1 MLSFKS
7 YITEKHLVKGL
18 TAAAIAATVGA
29 TMVGNNNKA
38 SKEDFKKENKA
49 YVMPPKPAVMPPDID
64 QTEAPKEKTYHEK
77 FHDNLRLTHAKEY
90 DTIMD
95 GAKGNGIPDND
106 YENLSVLF
114 SIRKSENGAAGKEFG
129 VLHPKAGKQAGDTPE
144 QTLRRQAGWSA
155 ATIMKNRARH
165 ATDTKAGKTKDDFIT
180 YLGNRYAPKGVAN
193 DPNNLNKNWIT
204 NVGTH
209 YKGYIGCENGN
220 CAK

>member
-1 MLSFKS
+1 MLSFQS
-7 YITEKHLVKGL
+7 YITEKHLVKAL
-18 TAAAIAATVGA
+18 TAAAIASTVGA
-29 TMVGNNNKA
+29 TMIPKA
-38 SKEDFKKENKA
+38 KEIEKPSVTQTITQA
-49 YVMPPKPAVMPPDID
+49 PQTSSTPK
-64 QTEAPKEKTYHEK
+64 TEAPKEKTYHEK
-77 FHDNLRLTHAKEY
+77 FHDNLRLTHSKEY

-114 SIRKSENGAAGKEFG
+114 SIRKAENGAAGKEFG
-129 VLHPKAGKQAGDTPE
+129 VLHPKAGKQPGDTPE

-155 ATIMKNRARH
+155 ATIMKNRTRH
-165 ATDTKAGKTKDDFIT
+165 AADTKAGKTKDDFIT

-204 NVGTH
+204 NVGTQ
-209 YKGYIGCENGN
+209 YKGYIECENGN

>member
-1 MLSFKS
+1 MMLSFQS

-29 TMVGNNNKA
+29 TIVP
-38 SKEDFKKENKA
+38 KEKEIEKPS
-49 YVMPPKPAVMPPDID
+49 VTQTITQTPSTPKI
-64 QTEAPKEKTYHEK
+64 EAPKEKTYHEK
-77 FHDNLRLTHAKEY
+77 FHDNLRLTHPKEY

-114 SIRKSENGAAGKEFG
+114 SIRKAENGAAGKEFG
-129 VLHPKAGKQAGDTPE
+129 VLHPKAGKQPGDTPE

-155 ATIMKNRARH
+155 ATIMKNRTRH
-165 ATDTKAGKTKDDFIT
+165 AADTKAGKTKDDFIT

-204 NVGTH
+204 NVGTQ
-209 YKGYIGCENGN
+209 YKGYIGCVNGN

>member
-1 MLSFKS
+1 MLSFQS
-7 YITEKHLVKGL
+7 YITEKHLVKAL
-18 TAAAIAATVGA
+18 TAATMVATVGA
-29 TMVGNNNKA
+29 TMIPKA
-38 SKEDFKKENKA
+38 KEIEKPSVTQTIA
-49 YVMPPKPAVMPPDID
+49 QAPQTPPTTK
-64 QTEAPKEKTYHEK
+64 TEAPKEKTYHEK

-155 ATIMKNRARH
+155 ATIMKNRTRH
-165 ATDTKAGKTKDDFIT
+165 ADDTKAGKTKDNFIT

>member
-1 MLSFKS
+1 MIPKAKEIEKPSVTQT
-7 YITEKHLVKGL
+7 ITQAPH
-18 TAAAIAATVGA
+18 T
-29 TMVGNNNKA
+29 
-38 SKEDFKKENKA
+38 SK
-49 YVMPPKPAVMPPDID
+49 
-64 QTEAPKEKTYHEK
+64 TEAPKEKTYHEK

-114 SIRKSENGAAGKEFG
+114 SIRKAENGAAGKEFG
-129 VLHPKAGKQAGDTPE
+129 VLHSKAGKQPGDTPE

-165 ATDTKAGKTKDDFIT
+165 AADTKAGKTKDDFIT

-204 NVGTH
+204 NVGTQ

>member
-1 MLSFKS
+1 MLSFQS

-29 TMVGNNNKA
+29 TMIPKA
-38 SKEDFKKENKA
+38 KEIEKPSA
-49 YVMPPKPAVMPPDID
+49 TQTIAQAPKTPSTPK
-64 QTEAPKEKTYHEK
+64 TEAPKEKTYHEK

-114 SIRKSENGAAGKEFG
+114 AIRKSENGAAGKEFG
-129 VLHPKAGKQAGDTPE
+129 VLHPKAGKQPGDTPE

-165 ATDTKAGKTKDDFIT
+165 AADTKAGKTKDDFIT

-204 NVGTH
+204 NVGTQ

>member
-1 MLSFKS
+1 MMLSFQS

-18 TAAAIAATVGA
+18 TAAAIAATVGS
-29 TMVGNNNKA
+29 TMIPKA
-38 SKEDFKKENKA
+38 KEIE
-49 YVMPPKPAVMPPDID
+49 KPSVTQTITQASPTTK
-64 QTEAPKEKTYHEK
+64 TEAPKEKTYHEK

-114 SIRKSENGAAGKEFG
+114 SIRKAENGAAGKEFG
-129 VLHPKAGKQAGDTPE
+129 VLHPKAGKQPGDTPE

-165 ATDTKAGKTKDDFIT
+165 AADTKAGKTKDDF
-180 YLGNRYAPKGVAN
+180 R
-193 DPNNLNKNWIT
+193 
-204 NVGTH
+204 
-209 YKGYIGCENGN
+209 
-220 CAK
+220 

>member
-1 MLSFKS
+1 MLSFQS

-29 TMVGNNNKA
+29 TMIPKA
-38 SKEDFKKENKA
+38 KEIEKPSVTQTIAKA
-49 YVMPPKPAVMPPDID
+49 PQTPTTTK
-64 QTEAPKEKTYHEK
+64 TEAPKEKTYHEK

-155 ATIMKNRARH
+155 ATIMKNRTRH
-165 ATDTKAGKTKDDFIT
+165 ADDTKAGKTKDNFIT

>member
-1 MLSFKS
+1 MLSFQS

-29 TMVGNNNKA
+29 TMIPKA
-38 SKEDFKKENKA
+38 KEIE
-49 YVMPPKPAVMPPDID
+49 KPSVTQTIAQAPQTPTTTK
-64 QTEAPKEKTYHEK
+64 TEAPKEKTYHEK

-155 ATIMKNRARH
+155 ATIMKNRTRH
-165 ATDTKAGKTKDDFIT
+165 ADDTKSGKTKDNFIT

>member
-1 MLSFKS
+1 MLSFQS
-7 YITEKHLVKGL
+7 YITEKHLVKAL
-18 TAAAIAATVGA
+18 TAAAMVATVGA
-29 TMVGNNNKA
+29 TMIPKA
-38 SKEDFKKENKA
+38 KEIEKPSVTQTIAQTPSTSK
-49 YVMPPKPAVMPPDID
+49 
-64 QTEAPKEKTYHEK
+64 TEAPKEKTYHEK
-77 FHDNLRLTHAKEY
+77 FHDNLRLTHPKEY

-114 SIRKSENGAAGKEFG
+114 SIRKAENGAAGKEFG
-129 VLHPKAGKQAGDTPE
+129 VLHPKAGKQPGDTPE

-155 ATIMKNRARH
+155 ATIMKNRTRH
-165 ATDTKAGKTKDDFIT
+165 AADTKAGKTKDDFIT

-204 NVGTH
+204 NVGTQ

>member
-1 MLSFKS
+1 MLSFQS
-7 YITEKHLVKGL
+7 YITEKHLIKAL
-18 TAAAIAATVGA
+18 TAAAIATTVGS
-29 TMVGNNNKA
+29 TMIPKA
-38 SKEDFKKENKA
+38 KEIEK
-49 YVMPPKPAVMPPDID
+49 PPVTQTITQTPPTTK
-64 QTEAPKEKTYHEK
+64 TEAPKEKTYHEK

-144 QTLRRQAGWSA
+144 QTMRRQAGWSA
-155 ATIMKNRARH
+155 ATIMKNRTRH
-165 ATDTKAGKTKDDFIT
+165 ADDTKSGKTKDNFIT

>member
-1 MLSFKS
+1 MLSFQS
-7 YITEKHLVKGL
+7 YITEKNLVKGL
-18 TAAAIAATVGA
+18 TTAAIVATVGA
-29 TMVGNNNKA
+29 TMIPKA
-38 SKEDFKKENKA
+38 KEIEKPSVTQTIA
-49 YVMPPKPAVMPPDID
+49 QAPQTPPTTK
-64 QTEAPKEKTYHEK
+64 TEAPKEKTYHEK

-155 ATIMKNRARH
+155 ATIMKNRTRH
-165 ATDTKAGKTKDDFIT
+165 ADDTKAGKTKDNFIT

>member
-1 MLSFKS
+1 MMLSFQS
-7 YITEKHLVKGL
+7 YITEKDLIKGL
-18 TAAAIAATVGA
+18 TAATIAATVGA
-29 TMVGNNNKA
+29 TMIPKA
-38 SKEDFKKENKA
+38 KEIEKPS
-49 YVMPPKPAVMPPDID
+49 VTQTITQTPSTPK
-64 QTEAPKEKTYHEK
+64 TEAPKEKTYHEK
-77 FHDNLRLTHAKEY
+77 FHENLRLTHAKEY

>member
-1 MLSFKS
+1 MLSFQS
-7 YITEKHLVKGL
+7 YITEKHLVKAL
-18 TAAAIAATVGA
+18 TAAAMVATVGA
-29 TMVGNNNKA
+29 TMIPKA
-38 SKEDFKKENKA
+38 KEIKKPSVTHTIAQALPTSK
-49 YVMPPKPAVMPPDID
+49 
-64 QTEAPKEKTYHEK
+64 TEAPKEKTYHEK

-155 ATIMKNRARH
+155 ATIMKNRTRH

>member
-1 MLSFKS
+1 MLSFQS
-7 YITEKHLVKGL
+7 YITEKDLIKAL
-18 TAAAIAATVGA
+18 TAAAIATTVGS
-29 TMVGNNNKA
+29 TMIPKA
-38 SKEDFKKENKA
+38 KEIEK
-49 YVMPPKPAVMPPDID
+49 PPVTQTITQTPPTTK
-64 QTEAPKEKTYHEK
+64 TEAPKEKTYHEK

-129 VLHPKAGKQAGDTPE
+129 VLHPKAGKQPGDTPE

-155 ATIMKNRARH
+155 ATIMKNRTRH
-165 ATDTKAGKTKDDFIT
+165 ATDTKTGKTKDDFIT

>member
-1 MLSFKS
+1 MMLSFQS
-7 YITEKHLVKGL
+7 YITEKHLIKAL
-18 TAAAIAATVGA
+18 TAAAIATTVGS
-29 TMVGNNNKA
+29 TMIPKA
-38 SKEDFKKENKA
+38 KEIEK
-49 YVMPPKPAVMPPDID
+49 PPVTQTITQTPPTTK
-64 QTEAPKEKTYHEK
+64 TEAPKEKTYHEK

-129 VLHPKAGKQAGDTPE
+129 VLHPKAGKQPGDTPE

-155 ATIMKNRARH
+155 ATIMKNRTRH
-165 ATDTKAGKTKDDFIT
+165 ATDTKTGKTKDNFIT

>member
-1 MLSFKS
+1 MLSFQS

-18 TAAAIAATVGA
+18 TAAAIAATVG
-29 TMVGNNNKA
+29 TTIVP
-38 SKEDFKKENKA
+38 KEKEIEKPS
-49 YVMPPKPAVMPPDID
+49 VTQTITQTPSTPKI
-64 QTEAPKEKTYHEK
+64 EAQKEKTYHEK

-114 SIRKSENGAAGKEFG
+114 SIRKAENGAAGKEFG
-129 VLHPKAGKQAGDTPE
+129 VLHPKAGKQPGDTPE

-155 ATIMKNRARH
+155 ATIMKNRTRH
-165 ATDTKAGKTKDDFIT
+165 ADDTKAGKTKDNFIT

-204 NVGTH
+204 NVGTQ
-209 YKGYIGCENGN
+209 YKGYIECENGN

>member
-1 MLSFKS
+1 MLSFQS
-7 YITEKHLVKGL
+7 YITEKHLIKAL
-18 TAAAIAATVGA
+18 TAAAIAGTVGA
-29 TMVGNNNKA
+29 TMIPKA
-38 SKEDFKKENKA
+38 KEIEK
-49 YVMPPKPAVMPPDID
+49 PPVTQTITQAPQTSSTTK
-64 QTEAPKEKTYHEK
+64 TEAPKEKTYHEK

-90 DTIMD
+90 NTIMD

-155 ATIMKNRARH
+155 ATIMKNRTRH
-165 ATDTKAGKTKDDFIT
+165 ADDTKAGKTKDDFIT

>member
-1 MLSFKS
+1 MLSFQS
-7 YITEKHLVKGL
+7 YITEKHLVKAL
-18 TAAAIAATVGA
+18 TAAAMVATVGA
-29 TMVGNNNKA
+29 TMIPKA
-38 SKEDFKKENKA
+38 KEIEKPSVTQTIAQTPSTSK
-49 YVMPPKPAVMPPDID
+49 
-64 QTEAPKEKTYHEK
+64 TEAPKEKTYHEK
-77 FHDNLRLTHAKEY
+77 FHDNLRLTHPKEY

-114 SIRKSENGAAGKEFG
+114 SIRKAENGAAGKEFG
-129 VLHPKAGKQAGDTPE
+129 VLHPKAGKQPGDTPE

-155 ATIMKNRARH
+155 ATIMKNRTRH
-165 ATDTKAGKTKDDFIT
+165 ADDTKAGKTKDDFIT

-204 NVGTH
+204 NVGTQ

>member
-1 MLSFKS
+1 MLSFQS
-7 YITEKHLVKGL
+7 YITEKHLIKAL
-18 TAAAIAATVGA
+18 TAAAIATTVGS
-29 TMVGNNNKA
+29 TMIPKA
-38 SKEDFKKENKA
+38 KEIEK
-49 YVMPPKPAVMPPDID
+49 PPVTQTITQTPPTTK
-64 QTEAPKEKTYHEK
+64 TEAPKEKTYHEK

-129 VLHPKAGKQAGDTPE
+129 VLHPKAGKQPGDTPE

-155 ATIMKNRARH
+155 ATIMKNRTRH
-165 ATDTKAGKTKDDFIT
+165 ATDTKTGKTKDNFIT